1 MRTAS
6 EIKTEIEAL
15 PHKEY
20 VKLVSWLTER
30 DWGCWDKQIAEDS
43 QSGSLDF
50 LIDEALNEKAT
61 GKLKEI

>member
-30 DWGCWDKQIAEDS
+30 DWGIWDKQIEKDS

>member
-1 MRTAS
+1 MRTAN

-20 VKLVSWLTER
+20 VKLVSWLTEK
-30 DWGCWDKQIAEDS
+30 DWGSWDKQIEEDS

-61 GKLKEI
+61 GNLKEI